1 MSAGL
6 SDTKP
11 SRIKRIKV
19 SYFPGAKIEDLQ
31 YHLIPYLK
39 KKPDNIIIH
48 IGTNDSPYKTE
59 DLTCKELVNVKE
71 TINKLHV
78 NPKNIVISSPIFQT
92 HKKEANNLLKK
103 YNNISKQE
111 ERDIIFHNN
120 ISASRL
126 HRDGLHLNLNDT
138 AMLAGKLLSRI
149 RTFWYNADSD
159 KETNLSNDLNGNNII
174 SPSNYKSL
182 INYNSAFQLGSVK
195 SVLKSIRSN
204 QPQQV
209 IIVHLNINYIRKKF
223 DIMKPILMHDVDSF
237 MAKSDDSFPVSKFN
251 IEGFSSPFRLNRNK
265 NGGGIILNIR
275 TYVIASKLTSFTFP
289 NDIEA
294 FFIEINLKGNKYLV
308 CCPYSP
314 NRIFLSNHLDY
325 VAKRINNIWKSA
337 KNFINGWF

>member
-48 IGTNDSPYKTE
+48 IGINDSPYKTE
-59 DLTCKELVNVKE
+59 DFTCKELVNVKE
-71 TINKLHV
+71 TINKLDV
-78 NPKNIVISSPIFQT
+78 NPKNIVISSPFVQT
-92 HKKEANNLLKK
+92 YKKEANNLLKK
-103 YNNISKQE
+103 YNNILKRE

-174 SPSNYKSL
+174 SPSDYKSL

-223 DIMKPILMHDVDSF
+223 DIMKPILMYDVDIF
-237 MAKSDDSFPVSKFN
+237 MAKSDDSFSVSKFN

-265 NGGGIILNIR
+265 NGRGIILNIR
-275 TYVIASKLTSFTFP
+275 TYIIASKLTSFTFP

-325 VAKRINNIWKSA
+325 VAKGINNIWKSA
-337 KNFINGWF
+337 KNFINRWF

>member
-59 DLTCKELVNVKE
+59 DFTCKESVNVKE

-78 NPKNIVISSPIFQT
+78 NPKNIVISSPIVRT
-92 HKKEANNLLKK
+92 YNKEANNLLKK
-103 YNNISKQE
+103 YNNILRQE
-111 ERDIIFHNN
+111 ERDITFHNN

-126 HRDGLHLNLNDT
+126 HRNGLHLNLNDT

-149 RTFWYNADSD
+149 RTFWYNADSY
-159 KETNLSNDLNGNNII
+159 KETNLNNDLNGNNII

-195 SVLKSIRSN
+195 SVLKGIRSN

-223 DIMKPILMHDVDSF
+223 EIMKPILIHDVEIF

-251 IEGFSSPFRLNRNK
+251 IEGFSSPF
-265 NGGGIILNIR
+265 
-275 TYVIASKLTSFTFP
+275 
-289 NDIEA
+289 
-294 FFIEINLKGNKYLV
+294 
-308 CCPYSP
+308 
-314 NRIFLSNHLDY
+314 
-325 VAKRINNIWKSA
+325 
-337 KNFINGWF
+337 